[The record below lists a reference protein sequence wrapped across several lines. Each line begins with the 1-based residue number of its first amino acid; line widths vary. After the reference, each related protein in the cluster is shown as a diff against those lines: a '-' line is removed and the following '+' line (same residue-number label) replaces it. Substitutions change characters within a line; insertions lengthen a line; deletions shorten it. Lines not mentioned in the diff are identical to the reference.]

1 MTTSSIDLSP
11 LPFFDPYSDP
21 SSIGPRWK
29 LWKRRFET
37 YIGALGISDP
47 TRKRA
52 LLLYQ
57 SGPAT
62 QDIFDTLPDTGDA
75 ANYTLAMQKLD
86 TLAMQK
92 LDTLAMQKLD
102 VAQTCLHL

>member
-1 MTTSSIDLSP
+1 MVTSPIDVPS
-11 LPFFDPYSDP
+11 LPFFDPYSDS
-21 SSIGPRWK
+21 SSIGPHWK

-37 YIGALGISDP
+37 YIAALGISDP
-47 TRKRA
+47 MRKRA

-75 ANYTLAMQKLD
+75 VDYTLAM
-86 TLAMQK
+86 
-92 LDTLAMQKLD
+92 
-102 VAQTCLHL
+102 